1 MFVLL
6 AVIAQMWQ
14 ISGELGYQRRGFKR
28 RGFRRNVGARLNIVS
43 GQTIKFISKG

>member
-14 ISGELGYQRRGFKR
+14 ISGELGCQR
-28 RGFRRNVGARLNIVS
+28 RGFRRNVGARLNIVG
-43 GQTIKFISKG
+43 GQTIKFI